1 MALTAWLMQA
11 EPNRKLITEPIKIG
25 PHRLTSDYSRGLQ
38 GTPALERATILEV
51 DSETPEEWTTVTHPR
66 LHGNFS
72 ETRTQDRQ
80 NENDLVQIL
89 HQEQRMGLLHQPPT
103 GQGSS
108 RQELPATRQ
117 RKDDVFSSSVAS
129 SSYAASSR
137 LRSRKKVSSLHNWQ
151 GNQKGPRRLS
161 PDLPRLPRFEQFLA
175 V

>member
-72 ETRTQDRQ
+72 ETRTQYRQ
-80 NENDLVQIL
+80 NENDLDRV
-89 HQEQRMGLLHQPPT
+89 LL
-103 GQGSS
+103 
-108 RQELPATRQ
+108 A
-117 RKDDVFSSSVAS
+117 
-129 SSYAASSR
+129 
-137 LRSRKKVSSLHNWQ
+137 RSF
-151 GNQKGPRRLS
+151 RRLANDKTTFS
-161 PDLPRLPRFEQFLA
+161 HHPSLPHHTPPHHDHDHERKSQQPSQLA
-175 V
+175 GQPEGAKATIAGSAPIAPVRTILGGMTATVRCVT